1 MQNFHMEK
9 TAFTVATTA
18 DCKQSC
24 GICHE
29 PVNEERHQNIKNAP
43 RHSPRSG
50 MMVIMGTGAWGPRT
64 ASIVK
69 AEQDINKLI
78 ADIDRLKHD
87 REIQRGILS

>member
-1 MQNFHMEK
+1 MQNLHMEK
-9 TAFTVATTA
+9 TAFMVATTA

-29 PVNEERHQNIKNAP
+29 PVDEERHQNIRNAP

-50 MMVIMGTGAWGPRT
+50 MMVTMGTGARGPRT

-87 REIQRGILS
+87 RDIKRGTLL

>member
-1 MQNFHMEK
+1 VQNLHMET
-9 TAFTVATTA
+9 TAFTVVSTA

-50 MMVIMGTGAWGPRT
+50 MMVMMGTGSYAPRA
-64 ASIVK
+64 ASIAK
-69 AEQDINKLI
+69 AEQDINYLI

>member
-1 MQNFHMEK
+1 MEK

-29 PVNEERHQNIKNAP
+29 PVNEERHQNIRNAP

-50 MMVIMGTGAWGPRT
+50 MMVMMGTGDRGVRT
-64 ASIVK
+64 GSIAK

-87 REIQRGILS
+87 RDIKRGILS